1 MGIFD
6 RFGRLARVQSDGTV
20 ELRLGEAERGLL
32 TTLLPQLRALLVD
45 EAGDATTGPNDPL
58 LERLFPDARP
68 DDADGGRESGEHESL
83 AQEHFSL
90 PEVLTCRA
98 ATMACCIRNVKQR
111 RTFYVA
117 GRGY

>member
-45 EAGDATTGPNDPL
+45 EAGDAATGPNDPL

-68 DDADGGRESGEHESL
+68 D
-83 AQEHFSL
+83 
-90 PEVLTCRA
+90 
-98 ATMACCIRNVKQR
+98 
-111 RTFYVA
+111 
-117 GRGY
+117 